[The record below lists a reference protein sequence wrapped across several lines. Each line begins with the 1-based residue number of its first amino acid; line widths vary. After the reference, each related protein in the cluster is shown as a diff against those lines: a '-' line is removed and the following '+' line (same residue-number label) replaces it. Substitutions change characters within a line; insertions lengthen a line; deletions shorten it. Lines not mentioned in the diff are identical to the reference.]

1 LNEKPLLLLSDD
13 REKDRAAGDAAG
25 QDPQE
30 PGNQEERVPGLDA
43 GQRILATGL
52 SVKMKSPDVGSGLA
66 NEGLNNAAG
75 DSISHTVSGRK
86 KGV

>member
-1 LNEKPLLLLSDD
+1 
-13 REKDRAAGDAAG
+13 
-25 QDPQE
+25 
-30 PGNQEERVPGLDA
+30 
-43 GQRILATGL
+43 
-52 SVKMKSPDVGSGLA
+52 MKSPDVGSGLA